1 MNLCIP
7 FSKIFKIENP
17 PSILKKEV
25 DLNKEYK
32 EEKEMKN
39 LLPSKSIEKKKKC
52 QRIIFIKLT
61 YENEWTELYVKN

>member
-1 MNLCIP
+1 M
-7 FSKIFKIENP
+7 FKSEHP

-32 EEKEMKN
+32 EKEMKK
-39 LLPSKSIEKKKKC
+39 LIPSGSIEKKKKC

-61 YENEWTELYVKN
+61 YESEWTELYVKN